1 LGSVRVRT
9 TVAATA
15 VVGVALAVGG
25 VGLVAFLQR
34 SQVHSLDSGAALRAA
49 DVAALIQSR
58 TLPARLPIQGQE
70 TSLVQVVDE
79 SGRVIASSA
88 NIEGEARIAGFRPTS
103 GNPSFHTLNRL
114 PIADS
119 QGFRVAAL
127 RVRSPDGL
135 RTVYV
140 AAGLDGVRRTV
151 RTVTSVLL
159 VALPGMLGVV
169 AVTTWVIVGRALRPV
184 ERIRAE
190 VADLSAN
197 ALERRVP
204 QPMVDDEIG
213 RLARTM
219 NEMLGRL
226 QLFTE
231 RQRQFIADASHELR
245 SPIASLK
252 AQLEV
257 AQADPRGTD
266 WVSLNDEA
274 LAEVTRME
282 RLVLDLLTLARA
294 DRAAGVSASGVV
306 DLDDVVVTEAAKVRD
321 RGRVRISLALFEP
334 ARVRGDQDQLT
345 RLTRNLIENAER
357 HADAMVS
364 VELRADGSTVELVV
378 SDDGGGI
385 PLRERER
392 VFERFTRLDDAR
404 DRDAGGS
411 GLGLPIV
418 REIAAA
424 HGGTVVVAD
433 SAEGA
438 RLVVRLPLS

>member
-1 LGSVRVRT
+1 
-9 TVAATA
+9 

-231 RQRQFIADASHELR
+231 RQRQFVADASHELR

>member
-1 LGSVRVRT
+1 MGSVRVRT
-9 TVAATA
+9 TVAATV

-25 VGLVAFLQR
+25 VGLVAFLYR
-34 SQVHSLDSGAALRAA
+34 SQVHSLESGAALRAA
-49 DVAALIQSR
+49 DVATLIQSR
-58 TLPARLPIQGQE
+58 TLPARLSIQGQE
-70 TSLVQVVDE
+70 TSLVQVVDG
-79 SGRVIASSA
+79 SGRVIASSS
-88 NIEGEARIAGFRPTS
+88 NIEGEARIANFRPTS
-103 GNPSFHTLNRL
+103 GNLSFHTLNRL

-119 QGFRVAAL
+119 EGFRVAAL
-127 RVRSPDGL
+127 RVRTPDGL

-140 AAGLDGVRRTV
+140 AAGLGGVRQTV
-151 RTVTSVLL
+151 RTVTSVL
-159 VALPGMLGVV
+159 VIALPALLGVV
-169 AVTTWVIVGRALRPV
+169 AATTWVIVGRALRPV

-226 QLFTE
+226 QFFTE

-257 AQADPRGTD
+257 ARADPHGTN
-266 WVSLNDEA
+266 WVTLNDEA
-274 LAEVTRME
+274 LAEVRRME
-282 RLVLDLLTLARA
+282 RLVLDLLALARS
-294 DRAAGVSASGVV
+294 DRAAGLPTSGVV
-306 DLDDVVVTEAAKVRD
+306 DLDDVVVTEATKVRD
-321 RGRVRISLALFEP
+321 RGQVRICLSLFEP
-334 ARVRGDQDQLT
+334 ARVRGDREQLA
-345 RLTRNLIENAER
+345 RLMRNLIENAER
-357 HADAMVS
+357 HAETMVS
-364 VELRADGSTVELVV
+364 LDLHADGSTVELVV
-378 SDDGGGI
+378 SDDGRGI
-385 PLRERER
+385 PRRERER

-411 GLGLPIV
+411 GLGLPIA

-424 HGGTVVVAD
+424 HGGTVAVAE
-433 SAEGA
+433 SAKGA

>member
-1 LGSVRVRT
+1 
-9 TVAATA
+9 

-378 SDDGGGI
+378 FDDGGGI

>member
-15 VVGVALAVGG
+15 VVGVALSVGG

-70 TSLVQVVDE
+70 TSLVQVVDD

-169 AVTTWVIVGRALRPV
+169 AITTWVIVGRALRPV

-231 RQRQFIADASHELR
+231 RQRQFVADASHELR